1 MKVQKVQRVSNVWQ
15 NSWLKIDRKSE
26 RLWGWKNSFD
36 QLSLQGIDGPTNLE
50 RCELR
55 QVGLGAQSFCKSGQR
70 RWPRCKQ
77 LDQSSAS
84 LIRVKPHQTNCKEIP
99 SHIQGGYLFSCV
111 HQKLTLRDKK
121 KKKACNN
128 KHAWIQMCRH
138 VDTIACQDMHTCTA
152 EKIHRSIALS
162 RIVTGRSGMR
172 RDKGG
177 PELPEGFSP
186 YNTSGNFQRKP
197 KLTILIAS
205 FLKPEI
211 PGIKIR

>member
-1 MKVQKVQRVSNVWQ
+1 
-15 NSWLKIDRKSE
+15 
-26 RLWGWKNSFD
+26 
-36 QLSLQGIDGPTNLE
+36 
-50 RCELR
+50 
-55 QVGLGAQSFCKSGQR
+55 
-70 RWPRCKQ
+70 
-77 LDQSSAS
+77 
-84 LIRVKPHQTNCKEIP
+84 
-99 SHIQGGYLFSCV
+99 
-111 HQKLTLRDKK
+111 
-121 KKKACNN
+121 
-128 KHAWIQMCRH
+128 MCRH

-186 YNTSGNFQRKP
+186 YNTSGNFQISKGNLRKP